1 MRIERIEEA
10 RLAPGDETEIAALLR
25 RCFVTDFGAR
35 SYFVQRHH
43 VRVVARDSGGIVGQ
57 MGLCLRAIR
66 MGERLVDIVGLGDV
80 CTAPERR
87 GEGIASTL
95 MQAAIAE
102 ARAMPADFFVLFGD
116 RPLYAGSG
124 FEAHRNVLR
133 FLDLEGAR
141 TGGLEH
147 RRQGGLM
154 VLPLRDLVWDG
165 AAEVDLMGW
174 LF

>member
-10 RLAPGDETEIAALLR
+10 RLTPADEAEIAALLR
-25 RCFVTDFGAR
+25 RCFVTDFGER

-43 VRVVARDSGGIVGQ
+43 VRVVARDEDVILGQ

-87 GEGIASTL
+87 GEGIASQL
-95 MQAAIAE
+95 MVAAIAE

-116 RPLYAGSG
+116 RPLYAGAG
-124 FEAHRNVLR
+124 FARQTNVLR
-133 FLDLEGAR
+133 YLDMEGAC
-141 TGGLEH
+141 TGEVHVG
-147 RRQGGLM
+147 RRGGLM
-154 VLPLRDLVWDG
+154 ILPLGGLDWD
-165 AAEVDLMGW
+165 ADAEVDLLGW

>member
-1 MRIERIEEA
+1 MKIERIEEA
-10 RLAPGDETEIAALLR
+10 RLTPTDEAEIAALLR
-25 RCFVTDFGAR
+25 RCFVTDFGDR

-43 VRVVARDSGGIVGQ
+43 VRIVARDAGAIVGQ
-57 MGLCLRAIR
+57 MGLGLRAIR

-87 GEGIASTL
+87 GEGIASRL
-95 MQAAIAE
+95 MEAAIAE
-102 ARAMPADFFVLFGD
+102 ARAMPAEFFVLFGD
-116 RPLYAGSG
+116 RPLYAGAG

-133 FLDLEGAR
+133 FVDMEGAR
-141 TGGLEH
+141 TNGLEH

-154 VLPLRDLVWDG
+154 VLPLGDAVWDG
-165 AAEVDLMGW
+165 AAEVDLLGW